1 MIGVL
6 ISCFIIGYI
15 LIVFEHPLKLD
26 KTVPAL
32 FAGVMCWTI
41 VSVGKI
47 PIIGDGSLDNTISN
61 AVLHHLGKI
70 TEILIFLIGAMTIV
84 EVVDA
89 HKGFTLITNRITTQ
103 NKIKLLWLISWLAFF
118 LSSVLDNLT
127 TTIIFI
133 SLLHKLISDKNQ
145 RIWYVCFVVIAAN
158 AGGAWSPIGDVTT
171 TMLWIEDKVSTV
183 QLITKLILPSI
194 LCLLVPLSLASLMP
208 AFKGNLSQSSDPNV
222 NAFKDVPILSSKV
235 ILITGVL
242 GLLFVPVF
250 KTITHLPPW
259 MGMMIS
265 LAMIWLI
272 SDMIKPVSDFDE
284 SKRYPYTVKNALTRI
299 EMPSVLFFLGILLG
313 ITSLESTGIL
323 RQLANSLDAAIPNR
337 DLVATVIGILSAIV
351 DNVPL
356 VAASI
361 GMYIEPMD
369 SKIWHF
375 IAYSAGTGGSMLI
388 IGSAAGVAAMGIEKI
403 NFIWYMKN
411 ITWLAAVGFFA
422 GCIAVSF
429 LA

>member
-6 ISCFIIGYI
+6 ISCFVIGYI

-47 PIIGDGSLDNTISN
+47 PIMGDGSPDNTLANTI
-61 AVLHHLGKI
+61 LHHLGKI
-70 TEILIFLIGAMTIV
+70 TEILVFLIGAMTIV

-133 SLLHKLISDKNQ
+133 SLLNKLISDKNQ

-171 TMLWIEDKVSTV
+171 TMLWIAEKVST
-183 QLITKLILPSI
+183 IKLISILIIPSV
-194 LCLLVPLSLASLMP
+194 LCLLAPLFFASIMP
-208 AFKGNLSQSSDPNV
+208 AFKGELTAPKPSGKGIL
-222 NAFKDVPILSSKV
+222 KDEPILSSKIV
-235 ILITGVL
+235 LFTGVL
-242 GLLFVPVF
+242 GLLFVPIF
-250 KTITHLPPW
+250 KTLTHLPPW

-265 LAMIWLI
+265 LAVIWLV
-272 SDMIKPVSDFDE
+272 SDMIKPISDFDE
-284 SKRYPYTVKNALTRI
+284 SNRYPYTVKKALTRI

-323 RQLANSLDAAIPNR
+323 RQLANALDAAIPNR

-361 GMYIEPMD
+361 GMYTEPLD

-388 IGSAAGVAAMGIEKI
+388 IGSAAGVAAMGLEKI

-422 GCIAVSF
+422 GCMAVS
-429 LA
+429 LIG